1 MVPPITQYFVNWIDG
16 MKLSREHFVAEQN
29 AITARLRDTNA
40 LGLSSYRYG
49 ILPPLP
55 NTRTGLDVKIISDRF
70 NSLAIRVS
78 ECRGITPGGQRIEIS
93 ESNQIAISGEDFF
106 LEKEVNLND
115 NRIKEFLVVISV
127 NPLQR
132 TPVGLN
138 NPEENPPRNPF
149 ASETYFLN
157 VLPEEDVIM
166 ARDGLFHL
174 TIGKLKVAG
183 STSSLDENYIPP
195 VVSMSAHPD
204 LIELVQI
211 AEKKVSDFE
220 DNVVQIIQK
229 IFTKKQSDDLPQTAL
244 EVCRAVRDF
253 LSQNMFALRT
263 KFLHQSPVEFF
274 EFFSALSRTMKNAL
288 DSREGSG
295 KEQFLSYVR
304 AWVIETSQAEFEYL
318 LESMISNRY
327 NHMDI
332 NQSVVAV
339 QNFSKMIFSVFAKL
353 AELDFIGDKKQRG
366 PIDIDQRKVFETPA
380 PQKRGP
386 ML

>member
-29 AITARLRDTNA
+29 AITARLRDANA
-40 LGLSSYRYG
+40 LGLSPYLYG

-93 ESNQIAISGEDFF
+93 ESNQIAISGEDYF

-204 LIELVQI
+204 LNELVQI

-244 EVCRAVRDF
+244 EVCRSVRDF

-274 EFFSALSRTMKNAL
+274 EFFSSLSRTMKNAI